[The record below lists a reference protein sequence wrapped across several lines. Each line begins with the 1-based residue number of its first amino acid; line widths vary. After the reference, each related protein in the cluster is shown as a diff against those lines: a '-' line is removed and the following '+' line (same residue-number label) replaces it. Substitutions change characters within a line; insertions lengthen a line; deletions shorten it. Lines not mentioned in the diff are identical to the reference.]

1 MHDLKVTLVQA
12 NQVWENKMANFKNY
26 EGLLDNCGPT
36 DLIVLPEMF
45 QTAFSMNSAVLAE
58 EMESGESISWL
69 KQQAKKHNAAFYTS
83 LIISENGSYYNRG
96 LFVYPSGEIVIYD
109 KRHRFAM
116 AGEDQFFS
124 AGKTEQIVEYKGW
137 KINLQI
143 CYDLRFPENVRNVE
157 INGTPKYDLIIYVAN
172 WPERRVSHWKAL
184 LQARAIENQSYV
196 IGVNRVGTDDLGL
209 NYSGESAIYNALGDK
224 ISNLSINEE
233 SISQNVLSFNSLEE
247 VRLKLPFLRDSS
259 NQFIS

>member
-1 MHDLKVTLVQA
+1 MQDLRVTLVQA
-12 NQVWENKMANFKNY
+12 NQVWEDKPANFKNY
-26 EGLLDNCGPT
+26 ERLLENCEPT

-58 EMESGESISWL
+58 DMQSGESLSWL
-69 KQQAKKHNAAFYTS
+69 KQQAKKHDSAFYTS
-83 LIISENGSYYNRG
+83 LIISENGTCYNRG
-96 LFVYPSGEIVIYD
+96 VFVLPSGEVEVYD

-124 AGKTEQIVEYKGW
+124 AGKTEKIVEYKSW

-157 INGTPKYDLIIYVAN
+157 INGTPKYDLILYVAN
-172 WPERRVSHWKAL
+172 WPERRISHWKAL

-196 IGVNRVGTDDLGL
+196 IGVNRVGTDALEL
-209 NYSGESAIYNALGDK
+209 NYSGESAVYNPLGDK
-224 ISNLSINEE
+224 ISNLSINQE
-233 SISQNVLSFNSLEE
+233 SISQNVLSFNFLEE